1 MQTELN
7 EIRDRYD
14 DLLLL
19 SSTRSITDA
28 EASELYAIEERIR
41 QIVFPIPHRADFT
54 DQEWA
59 DWWPAEEA
67 ARIAFDN
74 AAFCL

>member
-1 MQTELN
+1 MQSELN
-7 EIRDRYD
+7 ELQSRYD

-19 SSTRSITDA
+19 SSTRALTDA
-28 EASELYAIEERIR
+28 EGAEICAIEQRIR
-41 QIVFPIPHRADFT
+41 QIYFPTPRREDFT

-67 ARIAFDN
+67 AREAYDN
-74 AAFCL
+74 AHYA